1 MPNVSIVTCTYNR
14 GALMKETIAS
24 VLAQRYQDFEY
35 IIVDDGSDDDTAS
48 IVASFADKR
57 IQYVFHPRTGGHLSV
72 LRNFAEQYCQGR
84 YVAYVDSDDLWE
96 PTKLERQIEA
106 MEASP
111 QIGFSF
117 TDIATFDDSGVLRP
131 SLYQK
136 QGSYSG
142 NVFESMLRNE
152 LIICHTTLVIRRSC
166 LQQIG
171 PMDESLHSGDHDRV
185 FFLSR
190 FFDTFIVFEPLV
202 RVRKH
207 PGNSTG
213 SNTLSLRLLK
223 EHHQTLNKL
232 LEQQLISRSDY
243 KQAMTITSYSFG
255 MQAMQM
261 KEWSAARNYFKQ
273 CLSYQVLHP
282 KAWYRLLTLLAK

>member
-14 GALMKETIAS
+14 GALLKETIAS
-24 VLAQRYQDFEY
+24 VLDQRYQDFEY

-48 IVASFADKR
+48 MVASFADKR
-57 IQYVFHPRTGGHLSV
+57 IQYVFHSRTGGHLSV
-72 LRNFAEQYCQGR
+72 LRNFAETYCHGR

-117 TDIATFDDSGVLRP
+117 TDIVTFDDSGVLRP

-142 NVFESMLRNE
+142 NVFEKMLRNE

-166 LQQIG
+166 LLQVG

-190 FFDTFIVFEPLV
+190 FFDAFILYEPLV

-207 PGNSTG
+207 QGNTTG

-232 LEQQLISRSDY
+232 QEQQLISASDY
-243 KQAMTITSYSFG
+243 KRAMIITSYSFG

-261 KEWSAARNYFKQ
+261 TEWAVARSYFKQ
-273 CLSYQVLHP
+273 CLSYQIMHP
-282 KAWYRLLTLLAK
+282 KALFRLLALLTK